1 VKFTFTKSTN
11 ISLETALQKIW
22 YHGNCRHLD
31 LKTNPHA
38 YKTVTWAH
46 CTHNTRVQQRDVT
59 MAIWK
64 LVLDALTALLT
75 ANLNFLLWYSIIS
88 LACEQIIKT
97 AVQKAK

>member
-1 VKFTFTKSTN
+1 MR
-11 ISLETALQKIW
+11 L
-22 YHGNCRHLD
+22 H

-46 CTHNTRVQQRDVT
+46 CTHNTRAQQRDTT
-59 MAIWK
+59 MTIWK
-64 LVLDALTALLT
+64 LVLDALTVLLT

-88 LACEQIIKT
+88 FACEQITNT